1 MIDTLPHLVRD
12 ARGTLWIDDSGYR
25 VLDLAA
31 EHLAHGW
38 SADILQENHPDLS
51 LAQIHAALAWFY
63 DHEEEMRQEMLQ
75 REAGAATLLAD
86 NEASPLQKRFRE
98 IKAVRR

>member
-1 MIDTLPHLVRD
+1 MTLTLPHLMRD
-12 ARGTLWIDDSGYR
+12 STGTLWIDDSGYR

-38 SADILQENHPDLS
+38 NAEILQENHPDLS

-63 DHEEEMRQEMLQ
+63 DHEEEMRQELHR
-75 REAGAATLLAD
+75 RETSAAKLLS
-86 NEASPLQKRFRE
+86 EIGESPLQSRLRQ
-98 IKAVRR
+98 IKVVRC

>member
-1 MIDTLPHLVRD
+1 MILTLPHLMRD
-12 ARGTLWIDDSGYR
+12 SKGTLWIDETGYR

-38 SADILQENHPDLS
+38 NADILQENHPDLS

-63 DHEEEMRQEMLQ
+63 DHEEEMRLELHQ
-75 REAGAATLLAD
+75 REASAATLLSEID
-86 NEASPLQKRFRE
+86 ESPLQSRLRG
-98 IKAVRR
+98 IKLARH

>member
-1 MIDTLPHLVRD
+1 MILTLPHLMRD
-12 ARGTLWIDDSGYR
+12 SVGMLWIDDSGYR

-38 SADILQENHPDLS
+38 NADILQENHPDLS

-63 DHEEEMRQEMLQ
+63 DHEEEMRRLLLH
-75 REAGAATLLAD
+75 REAGAATLLSQIP
-86 NEASPLQKRFRE
+86 ESSLQSRLRE
-98 IKAVRR
+98 VKAARC